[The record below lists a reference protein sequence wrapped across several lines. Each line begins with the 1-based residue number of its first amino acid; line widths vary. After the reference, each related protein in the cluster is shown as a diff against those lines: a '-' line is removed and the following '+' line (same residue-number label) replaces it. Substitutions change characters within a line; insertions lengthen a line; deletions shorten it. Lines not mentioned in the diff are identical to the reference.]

1 MALPGHSSLDFIRWV
16 ATECHPYKQPMQD
29 TFRLPRVY
37 ALTDLQ
43 LSGVSHAEQ
52 VRLLSL
58 GGATLVQLRE
68 KQMSPKEFYEQA
80 KAAVTVAGQ
89 CGVQLIINDRVDVA
103 LGVGASGVHLG
114 QDDMPPEAARK
125 LLGPESIIG
134 YSTHNVEQAIEASK
148 LPIDYLAIG
157 PIFATTTK
165 SDTAPVLG
173 IDGLRAVRQ
182 AIGDFPL
189 VAIGG
194 ITSTNAGDVI
204 EAGADSVA
212 LLSALLAHPDGI
224 TEATQTLLRSLPSP
238 RQT

>member
-1 MALPGHSSLDFIRWV
+1 
-16 ATECHPYKQPMQD
+16 MQT

-37 ALTDLQ
+37 PLTDVQ
-43 LSGVSHAEQ
+43 LSGLAHAEQ

-80 KAAVTVAGQ
+80 KVAVAVAAQG
-89 CGVQLIINDRVDVA
+89 GVQLIINDRVDVA
-103 LGVGASGVHLG
+103 LAVGANGVHLG
-114 QDDMPPEAARK
+114 QDDLSPEAARK
-125 LLGPESIIG
+125 LLGPHAIVG

-148 LPIDYLAIG
+148 LPINYLAIG
-157 PIFATTTK
+157 PIFATSTK

-173 IDGLRAVRQ
+173 LEGLRAVRQ

-194 ITSTNAGDVI
+194 ITLSNARDVI
-204 EAGADSVA
+204 EAGAGSVA
-212 LLSALLAHPDGI
+212 VITAVLSRSDRI
-224 TEATQTLLRSLPSP
+224 TEATQALFHSLPP
-238 RQT
+238 LRQT

>member
-1 MALPGHSSLDFIRWV
+1 
-16 ATECHPYKQPMQD
+16 
-29 TFRLPRVY
+29 
-37 ALTDLQ
+37 
-43 LSGVSHAEQ
+43 
-52 VRLLSL
+52 LLSL

-80 KAAVTVAGQ
+80 KAAVTVAEQ
-89 CGVQLIINDRVDVA
+89 CGVRLIINDRVDVA
-103 LGVGASGVHLG
+103 LAVGAGGVHLG

-125 LLGPESIIG
+125 LLGPVAIIG
-134 YSTHNVEQAIEASK
+134 YSTHDVEQAIEASK

-157 PIFATTTK
+157 PIFTTATK

-173 IDGLRAVRQ
+173 LEGLRAVRQ

-194 ITSTNAGDVI
+194 ITLTNAPEVI

-212 LLSALLAHPDGI
+212 VISALLDHPDGI
-224 TEATQTLLRSLPSP
+224 TEATQTLLHSLSP
-238 RQT
+238 KRQT